1 MTTRRPKLYALPASA
16 PCAAVEAALELKSIA
31 YDRVD
36 LVPTSQILIGP
47 VRYGGTTVPGMR
59 LNGERL
65 VGSRLIIHRLEA
77 LVEEPPLLPLV
88 GSPFYGEVLEAERW
102 GDEVF
107 QDAPRRIIVAAF
119 LRDPQAMEAY
129 AGDKLPLPIGL
140 ARPAMPLTARLMALR
155 YKATDEVAR
164 ADLEALP
171 ARLDLIDSWIAK
183 RVLGEV
189 RPNVADL
196 QIGSTIRLLLSIEDV
211 RPLIAGRAAA
221 ALADYFPPLAA
232 NVREGAL
239 PAEWIAAVAGP
250 ES

>member
-1 MTTRRPKLYALPASA
+1 MTTKRPKLYAVPASA
-16 PCAAVEAALELKSIA
+16 PCAAVEAALELKAID

-36 LVPTSQILIGP
+36 LPPTSQILIGP
-47 VRYGGTTVPGMR
+47 VRYGGTSVPGMR

-88 GSPFYGEVLEAERW
+88 GSPFYAEVLEAERW

-107 QDAPRRIIVAAF
+107 QDASRRIIVAAF
-119 LRDPQAMEAY
+119 QRHPQAMEAY

-140 ARPAMPLTARLMALR
+140 LRPAIPLTARVMAMR
-155 YKATDEVAR
+155 YKATDELAR
-164 ADLEALP
+164 ADLKALP
-171 ARLDLIDSWIAK
+171 GRLELIESWIAK

-196 QIGSTIRLLLSIEDV
+196 QIGSSIRLLLSIADV
-211 RPLIAGRAAA
+211 RPLIDGRPAAT
-221 ALADYFPPLAA
+221 LADYFPPLAA
-232 NVREGAL
+232 NVEAGVL
-239 PAEWIAAVAGP
+239 PAEWLAAPAGP
-250 ES
+250 